1 MCVYLYLIY
10 IHLGVCTCPRRV
22 RLRTSFALLLS
33 VGFLSMGEDPLDCL
47 SSRFS
52 INWVAVV
59 DNIELPLESF
69 DAANELVVIVIARVI
84 YMKGV

>member
-33 VGFLSMGEDPLDCL
+33 VGFLNPLDCL

>member
-10 IHLGVCTCPRRV
+10 IHLEVCTCSHRV
-22 RLRTSFALLLS
+22 RLRISLALLLS
-33 VGFLSMGEDPLDCL
+33 VGFLSIGEDPLDCL

-84 YMKGV
+84 YMRGV

>member
-1 MCVYLYLIY
+1 MYVFTPCSLTNQPCASSECWFSQ
-10 IHLGVCTCPRRV
+10 H
-22 RLRTSFALLLS
+22 S
-33 VGFLSMGEDPLDCL
+33 EDPLDYL

-84 YMKGV
+84 YT